1 MFIPT
6 FEAICLH
13 FYPLWEAASVDEQ
26 LYNDG
31 PYELI
36 VLHFLLS
43 VACYMG
49 REWELSF
56 HLGMCPQIVV
66 TYSASV
72 TATTVVFLIYPI
84 GQ

>member
-1 MFIPT
+1 MM
-6 FEAICLH
+6 
-13 FYPLWEAASVDEQ
+13 Q

-36 VLHFLLS
+36 VLHFFLS

-49 REWELSF
+49 HEWELSF
-56 HLGMCPQIVV
+56 HLGMRPSIVV

-72 TATTVVFLIYPI
+72 TATIVVFLIYPI
-84 GQ
+84 GQRSFFRWHASK